1 MTICDEIFTLT
12 GLRNWLLLLL
22 GTIGA
27 FITIRTYINSTRQR
41 KIDNTF
47 KTLDFLR
54 RHIGEQQIE
63 TFIELFHA
71 NNEIS
76 GLKHNEFKFDDGRT
90 DTIEYMFSEGGCG
103 NGDIHN
109 MIELFNLVSPTFKDL
124 EVDIIWYEY
133 GQIIGKIY
141 QWTKYLEEETEKQ
154 SKKDKYPK
162 FYSHFNAYM
171 KKKEMGMLFKPTKY
185 CTYAE

>member
-1 MTICDEIFTLT
+1 MTICGDILTLSEI
-12 GLRNWLLLLL
+12 RNWLLLLL
-22 GTIGA
+22 GSIGA

-54 RHIGEQQIE
+54 RHIGDKQIE

-71 NNEIS
+71 NNELS
-76 GLKHNEFKFDDGRT
+76 GVKYNEFRFFDGRT

-109 MIELFNLVSPTFKDL
+109 MIELFNLLSPTFKNL
-124 EVDIIWYEY
+124 EISIIWYEY
-133 GQIIGKIY
+133 GQIISKIY
-141 QWTKYLEEETEKQ
+141 HWTKCLEDENGKQ
-154 SKKDKYPK
+154 STKDQYHS
-162 FYSHFNAYM
+162 FYSNFNAYM
-171 KKKEMGMLFKPTKY
+171 KKNETKMVFKPTKY
-185 CTYAE
+185 YTYAE